1 MVGVVKGKDRRTGG
15 VCDGGPVRIFKRNF
29 LARIPCR
36 GQLHIATQA
45 SGLGQV
51 AVHFFR
57 ELNGGNFVIVVGRG
71 DAIQINPFFCD
82 SKRDVLAQVVDPQ
95 VGRGDAGD
103 ARQRIDKLAQGLA
116 GVPDH
121 GQATAVGS
129 DGARTGGGIKL
140 RGRAGRAVGVV
151 GPHSSLC
158 KAGASLRHVGGEL

>member
-116 GVPDH
+116 GVLDCVQPTTVTSWYR
-121 GQATAVGS
+121 QTRS
-129 DGARTGGGIKL
+129 IKF
-140 RGRAGRAVGVV
+140 RSRASRAVGVV
-151 GPHSSLC
+151 GPHSSLG